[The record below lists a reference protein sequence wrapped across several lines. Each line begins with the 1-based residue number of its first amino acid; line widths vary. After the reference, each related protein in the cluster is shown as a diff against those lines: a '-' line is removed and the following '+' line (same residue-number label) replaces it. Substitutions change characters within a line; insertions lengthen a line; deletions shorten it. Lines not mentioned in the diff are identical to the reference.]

1 VTPIDP
7 DTRGASSLERIRAV
21 ACLVA
26 GALLVA
32 AGGARAQSTAGSIA
46 GAVRDSTGAP
56 ISMVEVGIAGT
67 ALRTTTDGT
76 GAFRLSAVPAGTHTI
91 RARRLGFRAVD
102 RTVTV
107 TDSATAPLSITL
119 AALARELDPVV
130 VQAALDRRARYLAGF
145 YERRRMGIGKFITQ
159 DRLDAHTGTL
169 PQMLAAELPG
179 VRVVSNRTVNQ
190 GIRLRGN
197 SCPPLLWL
205 DGSPAPAA
213 EFDLSTLPLSSLS
226 AIEIYYGPSTVP
238 GEFQLSRG
246 QHACGVVVAWSRMY
260 EGPPRVKKQKKSAQL
275 DSAIASL
282 RVYSADEVEQPARV
296 DSAKIRSPAYPDSL
310 YAFRVEGEVLA
321 EFVIDTTGEVRDGS
335 VGIVSAT
342 HRLFADAV
350 ERALFASKFEPARH
364 QGRKVPQVMILPF
377 RFQLNRVDDR

>member
-1 VTPIDP
+1 MTPFDLDISGVP
-7 DTRGASSLERIRAV
+7 SRERIRGALFV
-21 ACLVA
+21 VA

-32 AGGARAQSTAGSIA
+32 SGGARAQGATGSIA
-46 GAVRDSTGAP
+46 GSIRDSTGTP

-67 ALRTTTDGT
+67 TLRTTTDGT
-76 GAFRLSAVPAGTHTI
+76 GAYRLVAVPLGTHTV
-91 RARRLGFRAVD
+91 RARRLGFRAID
-102 RTVTV
+102 RAVTV
-107 TDSATAPLSITL
+107 SDGATVPLSITL

-179 VRVVSNRTVNQ
+179 VRVVSNRTVSQ
-190 GIRLRGN
+190 GIRLRGQ

-260 EGPPRVKKQKKSAQL
+260 DGPPRVKKQKKRAQL

-282 RVYSADEVEQPARV
+282 RVYSADEVQQPARV
-296 DSAKIRSPAYPDSL
+296 DSTKLRSPAYPDSL
-310 YAFRVEGEVLA
+310 YAYRVEGEVLA
-321 EFVIDTTGEVRDGS
+321 EFVIDTTGEVREGS

-350 ERALFASKFEPARH
+350 ERALFASTFEPARH
-364 QGRKVPQVMILPF
+364 EGRKVPQVMILPF
-377 RFQLNRVDDR
+377 RFQLNRMADR